1 MSCKRLVLKKNS
13 RVNAVG
19 YHAASLNVDRKTTF
33 CRLKANGVGEMSD
46 GVAKFMPLDMRTRIV
61 QELIAEMG
69 IRPLSNAIGVN
80 SKTVYKYKFGS
91 SCPTEGTM
99 MRVLAVAKEKHPTLF
114 NKYIEELRDNFSA
127 ALNNL
132 PNLELQSIE
141 QPAAPVKSQ
150 PSEILEQEIRVE
162 SQTEV
167 TKFTIYEKLGV
178 SNPSDRMKL
187 VKILAIMQGMESFT
201 LSDIAQKS
209 NFTLETIE
217 KYTDMLFKA
226 GYVEKTSDDNHRLA
240 VKVQM

>member
-1 MSCKRLVLKKNS
+1 MS
-13 RVNAVG
+13 
-19 YHAASLNVDRKTTF
+19 
-33 CRLKANGVGEMSD
+33 GEL
-46 GVAKFMPLDMRTRIV
+46 AKFIPLDMRTRIV

-91 SCPTEGTM
+91 SCPSEGTM
-99 MRVLAVAKEKHPTLF
+99 TKVLAVVKEKNPPLF
-114 NKYIEELRDNFSA
+114 NKYIEELRNNFSV
-127 ALNNL
+127 ALDNL
-132 PNLELQSIE
+132 PNLSNLELQPIE
-141 QPAAPVKSQ
+141 EPAAPVKSQ
-150 PSEILEQEIRVE
+150 KSEILEQEIRVE
-162 SQTEV
+162 RPTEV

-187 VKILAIMQGMESFT
+187 VKILAIMQGVKSFT

-209 NFTLETIE
+209 NFALETIE

>member
-1 MSCKRLVLKKNS
+1 MN
-13 RVNAVG
+13 
-19 YHAASLNVDRKTTF
+19 
-33 CRLKANGVGEMSD
+33 E

-91 SCPTEGTM
+91 SRPTEDTM
-99 MRVLAVAKEKHPTLF
+99 MRVLAVAKEKHPALF
-114 NKYIEELRDNFSA
+114 NKYIEELRNNFSV
-127 ALNNL
+127 ALDNL
-132 PNLELQSIE
+132 SSLELQSIE
-141 QPAAPVKSQ
+141 EPVAPVKSQ
-150 PSEILEQEIRVE
+150 QPEILEHEIHVE
-162 SQTEV
+162 RPTEA
-167 TKFTIYEKLGV
+167 TKFAIYEKLGV

-187 VKILAIMQGMESFT
+187 VKILAIMQGIESFT
-201 LSDIAQKS
+201 LSDVAQKS

-240 VKVQM
+240 VKIQM

>member
-1 MSCKRLVLKKNS
+1 MSEGL
-13 RVNAVG
+13 
-19 YHAASLNVDRKTTF
+19 
-33 CRLKANGVGEMSD
+33 
-46 GVAKFMPLDMRTRIV
+46 AKFVPLDMRTRIV

-69 IRPLSNAIGVN
+69 IRPLSNALGVN

-91 SCPTEGTM
+91 SRPTEDTM
-99 MRVLAVAKEKHPTLF
+99 TRVLAVAREKHPTLF
-114 NKYIEELRDNFSA
+114 YKYIKELRNNFSV

-132 PNLELQSIE
+132 PNLEVQSIE
-141 QPAAPVKSQ
+141 EPVTPVKSQ
-150 PSEILEQEIRVE
+150 PSETLQQEISVVRP
-162 SQTEV
+162 TEV
-167 TKFTIYEKLGV
+167 TKYNIYEKLGV

-226 GYVEKTSDDNHRLA
+226 GYVENTSDDNHRLA

>member
-1 MSCKRLVLKKNS
+1 
-13 RVNAVG
+13 
-19 YHAASLNVDRKTTF
+19 
-33 CRLKANGVGEMSD
+33 MSD
-46 GVAKFMPLDMRTRIV
+46 GVAKFMPLDMRARIV

-114 NKYIEELRDNFSA
+114 NKYIEELRDNFSL
-127 ALNNL
+127 ALDNL

-141 QPAAPVKSQ
+141 EPAAPVKSQ
-150 PSEILEQEIRVE
+150 PSEILEQEIRV
-162 SQTEV
+162 QRPTEA

-201 LSDIAQKS
+201 LSDVAQKS
-209 NFTLETIE
+209 NFPLETIE
-217 KYTDMLFKA
+217 KYTDMLFRA

>member
-1 MSCKRLVLKKNS
+1 
-13 RVNAVG
+13 
-19 YHAASLNVDRKTTF
+19 
-33 CRLKANGVGEMSD
+33 MSD
-46 GVAKFMPLDMRTRIV
+46 ELAKFIPLDMRTRIV

-91 SCPTEGTM
+91 SHPTEVTM
-99 MRVLAVAKEKHPTLF
+99 IRVLAVAKEKHPALF
-114 NKYIEELRDNFSA
+114 NKYIEELRNNFTV

-132 PNLELQSIE
+132 PNLGPQSIE
-141 QPAAPVKSQ
+141 EPAAAVKSQ
-150 PSEILEQEIRVE
+150 QQDILGQEIRVE
-162 SQTEV
+162 RPADV
-167 TKFTIYEKLGV
+167 TKFAIYEKLGV

-209 NFTLETIE
+209 NFTLEIIE
-217 KYTDMLFKA
+217 KYTDELFKA

-240 VKVQM
+240 VKVRM

>member
-1 MSCKRLVLKKNS
+1 MS
-13 RVNAVG
+13 
-19 YHAASLNVDRKTTF
+19 
-33 CRLKANGVGEMSD
+33 E
-46 GVAKFMPLDMRTRIV
+46 GVAKFMPPDMRTRIV

-80 SKTVYKYKFGS
+80 SKTVYRYKFGS
-91 SCPTEGTM
+91 SCPTEDTM
-99 MRVLAVAKEKHPTLF
+99 MRVLAVAKEKNPALF
-114 NKYIEELRDNFSA
+114 NKYIEELRDNFSV

-141 QPAAPVKSQ
+141 EPAAPVKSQ

-162 SQTEV
+162 RPTAA

>member
-1 MSCKRLVLKKNS
+1 
-13 RVNAVG
+13 
-19 YHAASLNVDRKTTF
+19 
-33 CRLKANGVGEMSD
+33 MSD

-91 SCPTEGTM
+91 SCPTEDTM
-99 MRVLAVAKEKHPTLF
+99 IRVLAVAKEKNPTLF
-114 NKYIEELRDNFSA
+114 NKYIEELRNNFSV

-141 QPAAPVKSQ
+141 EPVASVKSQ
-150 PSEILEQEIRVE
+150 PSVILEHEIHVE
-162 SQTEV
+162 RPTEI
-167 TKFTIYEKLGV
+167 TKFAIYEKLGI

-187 VKILAIMQGMESFT
+187 AKILAIMQGMESFT